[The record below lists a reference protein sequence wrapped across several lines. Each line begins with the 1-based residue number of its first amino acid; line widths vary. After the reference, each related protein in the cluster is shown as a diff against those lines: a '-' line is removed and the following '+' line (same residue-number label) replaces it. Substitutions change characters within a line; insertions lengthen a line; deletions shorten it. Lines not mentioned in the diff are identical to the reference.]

1 MPGKGNREV
10 WGGVIVRR
18 RVVAC
23 VVSGGGFSSCGEFGR
38 WSGRGQ
44 DDLWLNLAAVLENS
58 GS

>member
-1 MPGKGNREV
+1 
-10 WGGVIVRR
+10 
-18 RVVAC
+18 VAC